1 MTKSVSKTG
10 GVKSLNEQKT
20 SWEPKWEGQLGALK
34 IDFCFKKINRYLRA
48 TYIEDITRW
57 RNRKIR
63 TALRTNQIA
72 GFVTV
77 PSRKKINEFYVLS
90 DKNNT
95 SRVSTTNE

>member
-10 GVKSLNEQKT
+10 GVKPLNVQKT
-20 SWEPKWEGQLGALK
+20 SWEPEREGQLGALK

-48 TYIEDITRW
+48 TCIEDITR

-77 PSRKKINEFYVLS
+77 PFRKKINEFYVLS
-90 DKNNT
+90 DKNNS

>member
-10 GVKSLNEQKT
+10 GVKSLNELKT
-20 SWEPKWEGQLGALK
+20 SWEPKREGQLGALK

-48 TYIEDITRW
+48 TYIEDITR

-77 PSRKKINEFYVLS
+77 PSRKKK
-90 DKNNT
+90 KNFMC
-95 SRVSTTNE
+95 RVTRTILHE

>member
-10 GVKSLNEQKT
+10 GVKSLNVQKT
-20 SWEPKWEGQLGALK
+20 SWEPKREGQLGALK
-34 IDFCFKKINRYLRA
+34 IDFYFKKINRYLRA
-48 TYIEDITRW
+48 TYIEDITR

-90 DKNNT
+90 DKKNN

>member
-10 GVKSLNEQKT
+10 GVKSLNVQKT
-20 SWEPKWEGQLGALK
+20 SWEPEREGQLGALK
-34 IDFCFKKINRYLRA
+34 IDFCFKKINRNLRA
-48 TYIEDITRW
+48 TYIEDITR

>member
-1 MTKSVSKTG
+1 MAKVQ
-10 GVKSLNEQKT
+10 SLNVQKT
-20 SWEPKWEGQLGALK
+20 SWEPKREGQLGALK

-48 TYIEDITRW
+48 TYIEDITR

-77 PSRKKINEFYVLS
+77 PSRKKIKNVSS

>member
-20 SWEPKWEGQLGALK
+20 SWEPKREGQLGALK

-48 TYIEDITRW
+48 TYIEDITR

>member
-1 MTKSVSKTG
+1 MTESVSKTG
-10 GVKSLNEQKT
+10 GVKSLNVQTT
-20 SWEPKWEGQLGALK
+20 SWEPKREGQLGALK

-77 PSRKKINEFYVLS
+77 PSKKKINEFCV
-90 DKNNT
+90 
-95 SRVSTTNE
+95 E

>member
-1 MTKSVSKTG
+1 MAKVQ
-10 GVKSLNEQKT
+10 SLNVQKS
-20 SWEPKWEGQLGALK
+20 SWEPKREGQLGALK

-48 TYIEDITRW
+48 TYIEDITR

-77 PSRKKINEFYVLS
+77 PSRKKIKNVSS